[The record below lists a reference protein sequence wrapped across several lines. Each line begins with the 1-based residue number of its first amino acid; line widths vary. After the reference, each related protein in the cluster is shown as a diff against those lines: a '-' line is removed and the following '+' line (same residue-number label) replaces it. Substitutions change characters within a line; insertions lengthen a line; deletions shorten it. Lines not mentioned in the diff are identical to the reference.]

1 MKSWFI
7 LHWENKMISRN
18 MDMKELTFDDID
30 RIKHHLMLNTYFTHD
45 IGFFHG
51 QMGVA
56 IVMSEYSRYMS
67 NELYSDVA
75 SYLLDNIMEN
85 VHENL
90 TYSFDSGLSGIGW
103 GIEYL
108 IQHGFVEGESIDV
121 CEEID
126 RKIMETDPKRIADFL
141 LDKGFEGLLHYVIY
155 HLQGAIRQKSRLPF
169 DERYL
174 SDLYDAC
181 TQLRVQEESEALH
194 LLLDVYKQFYRSGI
208 IENYNVTLVDFVS
221 VESGDFP
228 EKIIS
233 YPLGL
238 KEGLAGKLL
247 KTIFVK

>member
-1 MKSWFI
+1 MSVSEKNKVEARLVRIANVLLLNASFI
-7 LHWENKMISRN
+7 
-18 MDMKELTFDDID
+18 
-30 RIKHHLMLNTYFTHD
+30 
-45 IGFFHG
+45 
-51 QMGVA
+51 
-56 IVMSEYSRYMS
+56 
-67 NELYSDVA
+67 
-75 SYLLDNIMEN
+75 DNIGLLNGKTGISIFFYEYGRYTGN
-85 VHENL
+85 KIYTDYAGELIDEIYEEIAQNTPLSFSGGL
-90 TYSFDSGLSGIGW
+90 TGIGW